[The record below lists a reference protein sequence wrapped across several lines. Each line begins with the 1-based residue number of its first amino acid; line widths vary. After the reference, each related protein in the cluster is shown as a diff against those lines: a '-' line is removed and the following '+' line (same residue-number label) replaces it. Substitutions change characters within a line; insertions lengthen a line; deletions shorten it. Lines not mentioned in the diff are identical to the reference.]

1 MSGRLD
7 GKVAIITGGGSG
19 IGRATR
25 AHVSSRERPGGDR
38 RPERG
43 GARRDRRARPRAGAT
58 PTGWPRCAG
67 TSRRRAT
74 WRASSQ
80 LAVAR
85 FQGLDCVFNNAGV
98 GGAFGPIGETTA
110 EEWDF
115 TFAVLVR
122 GVFLGIKHASNRM
135 KAQGRGGSII
145 STASIAGI
153 GGGGGPHAYSAA
165 KAAVV
170 NLTRSVSAEL
180 AAHRIR
186 VNAIAPG
193 MIRTPLATGHREEA
207 WDRLVREKQPWPEPG
222 LPQHIADTALFL
234 AGEESRFITGQVIV
248 VDGGLTA
255 QGPDLFGHDAG
266 SHMLRKAGLNTGSTG
281 AARHGARGPAP
292 LAPPPVRAECRLRFG
307 RVARRRPPTAS
318 TTTT

>member
-7 GKVAIITGGGSG
+7 GKVAVITGGGSG
-19 IGRATR
+19 IGRATALTFLR
-25 AHVSSRERPGGDR
+25 ENARVVIGDLNEVGLAETVALAHAQGHADRLAPRRGDVSVERDV
-38 RPERG
+38 
-43 GARRDRRARPRAGAT
+43 AGLVE
-58 PTGWPRCAG
+58 
-67 TSRRRAT
+67 
-74 WRASSQ
+74 
-80 LAVAR
+80 LAVER

-110 EEWDF
+110 DEWDF

-122 GVFLGIKHASNRM
+122 GVFFGIKHASNRM
-135 KAQGRGGSII
+135 KAQGRGGS
-145 STASIAGI
+145 

-170 NLTRSVSAEL
+170 NLTRSVSVEL
-180 AAHRIR
+180 AAQRIR

-193 MIRTPLATGHREEA
+193 MIRTPLATGRREEA
-207 WDRLVREKQPWPEPG
+207 WDRLVREKQPWPEAG

-266 SHMLRKAGLNTGSTG
+266 SRMLRKAGLNTGSTG
-281 AARHGARGPAP
+281 LPGT
-292 LAPPPVRAECRLRFG
+292 VRE
-307 RVARRRPPTAS
+307 VRRP
-318 TTTT
+318 

>member
-1 MSGRLD
+1 VSGRLD

-19 IGRATR
+19 IGRAAALTFLRESARVVIGDLNEAGLAETVALAR
-25 AHVSSRERPGGDR
+25 AQGHADRLAALRGDVSAELHV
-38 RPERG
+38 
-43 GARRDRRARPRAGAT
+43 AGLVE
-58 PTGWPRCAG
+58 
-67 TSRRRAT
+67 
-74 WRASSQ
+74 
-80 LAVAR
+80 LAVER

-145 STASIAGI
+145 NTASVAGI
-153 GGGGGPHAYSAA
+153 GGGAGPHAYSAA
-165 KAAVV
+165 KAAVA
-170 NLTRSVSAEL
+170 NLTRSVSTEL
-180 AAHRIR
+180 AAHRVR

-255 QGPDLFGHDAG
+255 QGPDLFGHDE
-266 SHMLRKAGLNTGSTG
+266 SSRMLRKAGLNTGSTG
-281 AARHGARGPAP
+281 LPGS
-292 LAPPPVRAECRLRFG
+292 VRE
-307 RVARRRPPTAS
+307 VRRP
-318 TTTT
+318 

>member
-1 MSGRLD
+1 VSGRLE
-7 GKVAIITGGGSG
+7 GKSAVITGGGSG
-19 IGRATR
+19 IGRATALTFLREGARVVIGDLNEAGLAETVALAGAPGTADRLAARR
-25 AHVSSRERPGGDR
+25 ADVSSEGDL
-38 RPERG
+38 
-43 GARRDRRARPRAGAT
+43 AGLVA
-58 PTGWPRCAG
+58 
-67 TSRRRAT
+67 
-74 WRASSQ
+74 
-80 LAVAR
+80 LAVER
-85 FQGLDCVFNNAGV
+85 FQGLDCIFNNAGV

-145 STASIAGI
+145 STASVAGL
-153 GGGGGPHAYSAA
+153 GGGAGPHAYSGA
-165 KAAVV
+165 KAAVA

-207 WDRLVREKQPWPEPG
+207 WDRLVRDKQPWPEPG

-255 QGPDLFGHDAG
+255 LGPDLFGHDAG
-266 SHMLRKAGLNTGSTG
+266 SRMLRKAGLNTGSTG
-281 AARHGARGPAP
+281 VPGT
-292 LAPPPVRAECRLRFG
+292 VRE
-307 RVARRRPPTAS
+307 VPRP
-318 TTTT
+318 

>member
-7 GKVAIITGGGSG
+7 GKVTIITGGGSG
-19 IGRATR
+19 IGRAAALTFLRESARVVIGDLNEAGLAETVALAR
-25 AHVSSRERPGGDR
+25 AQGHADRLAALGGDVSAE
-38 RPERG
+38 PHV
-43 GARRDRRARPRAGAT
+43 AGLVD
-58 PTGWPRCAG
+58 
-67 TSRRRAT
+67 
-74 WRASSQ
+74 
-80 LAVAR
+80 LAVER
-85 FQGLDCVFNNAGV
+85 FQGLDCIFNNAGV

-145 STASIAGI
+145 NTASVAGI
-153 GGGGGPHAYSAA
+153 GGGAGSHAYSAA
-165 KAAVV
+165 KAAVA
-170 NLTRSVSAEL
+170 NLTRSVSTEL

-234 AGEESRFITGQVIV
+234 AGEESRFITGPLIV

-255 QGPDLFGHDAG
+255 QGPDLFGHG
-266 SHMLRKAGLNTGSTG
+266 ESSRMLRKAGLNTGSTG
-281 AARHGARGPAP
+281 LPGS
-292 LAPPPVRAECRLRFG
+292 VRE
-307 RVARRRPPTAS
+307 VRRP
-318 TTTT
+318 

>member
-1 MSGRLD
+1 VSGRLD
-7 GKVAIITGGGSG
+7 GKVAVITGGGSG
-19 IGRATR
+19 IGRATALTFLRESARVVIGDLNEAGLAETVALAR
-25 AHVSSRERPGGDR
+25 AQGHADRLAALRGDVSVERDV
-38 RPERG
+38 
-43 GARRDRRARPRAGAT
+43 AGLV
-58 PTGWPRCAG
+58 G
-67 TSRRRAT
+67 
-74 WRASSQ
+74 
-80 LAVAR
+80 LAVER

-98 GGAFGPIGETTA
+98 GGAFGPIGESTTD
-110 EEWDF
+110 EWDF

-145 STASIAGI
+145 NTASVAGI

-170 NLTRSVSAEL
+170 NLTRAVSVEL
-180 AAHRIR
+180 AAQRIR

-193 MIRTPLATGHREEA
+193 MIRTPLATGGRNEA
-207 WDRLVREKQPWPEPG
+207 WDRLVRERQPWPEPG

-266 SHMLRKAGLNTGSTG
+266 SRMLRKAGLNTGSTG
-281 AARHGARGPAP
+281 LPGTVREVRHP
-292 LAPPPVRAECRLRFG
+292 
-307 RVARRRPPTAS
+307 
-318 TTTT
+318 

>member
-19 IGRATR
+19 IGRATALTFLRESARVVIGDLNEAGLAETVALAR
-25 AHVSSRERPGGDR
+25 AQGHADRLAALGGDVSAE
-38 RPERG
+38 PHV
-43 GARRDRRARPRAGAT
+43 AGLVD
-58 PTGWPRCAG
+58 
-67 TSRRRAT
+67 
-74 WRASSQ
+74 
-80 LAVAR
+80 LAVER

-98 GGAFGPIGETTA
+98 GGAFGPIGETTG

-145 STASIAGI
+145 NTASVAGI
-153 GGGGGPHAYSAA
+153 GGGAGPHAYSAA
-165 KAAVV
+165 KAAVA
-170 NLTRSVSAEL
+170 NLTRSVSTEL

-234 AGEESRFITGQVIV
+234 AGEESRFITGQLIV

-255 QGPDLFGHDAG
+255 QGPDLFGHDE
-266 SHMLRKAGLNTGSTG
+266 SSRMLRKAGLNTGSTG
-281 AARHGARGPAP
+281 LPGS
-292 LAPPPVRAECRLRFG
+292 VRE
-307 RVARRRPPTAS
+307 VRRP
-318 TTTT
+318 

>member
-1 MSGRLD
+1 VSGRLD
-7 GKVAIITGGGSG
+7 GQVAIITGGGSG
-19 IGRATR
+19 IGRATALTFLR
-25 AHVSSRERPGGDR
+25 ESARVVIGDLNETGLAETVALARAQGHADRLATLRGDVSTEAHV
-38 RPERG
+38 
-43 GARRDRRARPRAGAT
+43 AGLVA
-58 PTGWPRCAG
+58 
-67 TSRRRAT
+67 
-74 WRASSQ
+74 
-80 LAVAR
+80 LAVER

-98 GGAFGPIGETTA
+98 GGAFGPVGETTV

-115 TFAVLVR
+115 TFAVLAR
-122 GVFLGIKHASNRM
+122 GVFLGIKHASIRM

-145 STASIAGI
+145 STASIAGV
-153 GGGGGPHAYSAA
+153 GGGAGPHAYSAA

-170 NLTRSVSAEL
+170 NLTRSVSTEL

-207 WDRLVREKQPWPEPG
+207 WDRLVRERQPWPEPG

-255 QGPDLFGHDAG
+255 QGPDLFGHDVG
-266 SHMLRKAGLNTGSTG
+266 SRLLRKAGLNTGSTG
-281 AARHGARGPAP
+281 LPGT
-292 LAPPPVRAECRLRFG
+292 VRE
-307 RVARRRPPTAS
+307 VPRP
-318 TTTT
+318 